1 MGRVQDELGIYDWT
15 LAAGLVPGAKHAAR
29 PGSAGLLLPLHCA
42 GRSPPEL
49 AARAQPSAP
58 APPPPGE
65 SQAVLLGAIKLLLG
79 CVETRLAPAGA
90 RAAGAPEPTGAGL
103 VHDAVFEAA
112 LALYRHGAG
121 EGSAAQ
127 AHALPA
133 GLALAAAH
141 APRGPPPPG
150 AAAAEGT
157 GTATSQTG
165 HAPLSV
171 SQPREATPPPP
182 PRVRVQRRAAAA
194 AEASIRASKR
204 ALEGS
209 AEPESPPRSRAR
221 RAGPRHSHARASS
234 GGSDDITERGPRPR
248 ALVGTG
254 TASSP
259 FRGVSRH
266 RSAAG
271 FHCGGLST
279 MAWGHK

>member
-1 MGRVQDELGIYDWT
+1 M
-15 LAAGLVPGAKHAAR
+15 PGTKHAVR
-29 PGSAGLLLPLHCA
+29 PGSAGLLLPLRRS

-49 AARAQPSAP
+49 VAHMQPGAP
-58 APPPPGE
+58 GPPPPGE

-79 CVETRLAPAGA
+79 CVETRLAPPGA
-90 RAAGAPEPTGAGL
+90 RIPGAPQPAGAGL

-121 EGSAAQ
+121 EGSGPQ

-133 GLALAAAH
+133 GPALAEGH
-141 APRGPPPPG
+141 TPRGSLPAG

-165 HAPLSV
+165 HVLLSA
-171 SQPREATPPPP
+171 SAPRETTPPPR

-209 AEPESPPRSRAR
+209 AEPESPPPTRAR
-221 RAGPRHSHARASS
+221 RLDPRQAHARASS
-234 GGSDDITERGPRPR
+234 GGSDDASERAPRPR
-248 ALVGTG
+248 ALMGTG

-266 RSAAG
+266 RHADSVMQRDI
-271 FHCGGLST
+271 HTC
-279 MAWGHK
+279 